1 MNNRKAKKIMTP
13 GTLVTVKGTS
23 CVFMSLGKKKGYE
36 IGSFNGFD
44 LKTGVP
50 ITRCDGVVRLAT
62 KSETIKYWDIIRL
75 LVTAGGCKIPAK
87 DDNG

>member
-1 MNNRKAKKIMTP
+1 MNNRKAKRIMTP
-13 GTLVTVKGTS
+13 GKLVTVKGTS

-36 IGSFNGFD
+36 IESFNGFD

-50 ITRCDGVVRLAT
+50 VTRCDGVVRPAT
-62 KSETIKYWDIIRL
+62 KLETIKYWDTIRL
-75 LVTAGGCKIPAK
+75 FVTAGGCKIPVK